1 MDTLLHHMTLASP
14 LFTLALVGYLV
25 MRLTGWPYE
34 VAESLT
40 KFVFVVALPAMM
52 FKTMSGLSK
61 LPPVDARLLIA
72 FFGGC
77 IIVFIVG
84 RLIAWKVFGLD
95 GVAQS
100 VFALGGIF
108 SNNLTLGLPL
118 AKSILGDEAVPS
130 VAMVLVFNALTMWTM
145 VTVSVEWARHG
156 NLSFRGFSRT
166 FKSVLMNPL
175 IQAIFF
181 GTAIGFSGWTL
192 PAIIDTP
199 LGMMAQM
206 AAPLSLIALGMGLAQ
221 YGVRGG
227 WQISLSIV
235 SIKLLILPIVIWLLA
250 RMLKLPTIETQAI
263 VLLGSVALGANTYI
277 VAKQFQSLEGPI
289 ASSLMLST
297 VLAAVTTPLVL
308 TLTA

>member
-1 MDTLLHHMTLASP
+1 
-14 LFTLALVGYLV
+14 
-25 MRLTGWPYE
+25 
-34 VAESLT
+34 
-40 KFVFVVALPAMM
+40 MM

-84 RLIAWKVFGLD
+84 RLIAWKIFGLD

-235 SIKLLILPIVIWLLA
+235 SIKLLVLPIVIWLLA
-250 RMLKLPTIETQAI
+250 HMLKLPTIETQAI

-308 TLTA
+308 TLAA

>member
-1 MDTLLHHMTLASP
+1 MTLASP

-84 RLIAWKVFGLD
+84 RLIAWKIFGLD

-235 SIKLLILPIVIWLLA
+235 SIKLLVLPIVIWLLA
-250 RMLKLPTIETQAI
+250 HMLKLPTIETQAI

-308 TLTA
+308 TLAA

>member
-84 RLIAWKVFGLD
+84 RLIAWKIFGLD

-235 SIKLLILPIVIWLLA
+235 SIKLLVLPIVIWLLA
-250 RMLKLPTIETQAI
+250 HMLKLPTIETQAI

-308 TLTA
+308 TLAA